1 MLDVRDLL
9 EFIGEDIETCRPVY
23 QLRNPKEPH
32 TLHKLKAAG
41 YVERKIR
48 TTEGKEIKAWI
59 TAN

>member
-23 QLRNPKEPH
+23 QLRIPKEPR
-32 TLHKLKAAG
+32 TLRKLEVAG

-48 TTEGKEIKAWI
+48 TTEGREVKAWI

>member
-23 QLRNPKEPH
+23 KLRNSKEPH
-32 TLHKLKAAG
+32 TLQKLKVAG

-48 TTEGKEIKAWI
+48 TTEDREVKAWI

>member
-23 QLRNPKEPH
+23 QLRIPKEAR
-32 TLHKLKAAG
+32 TLRKLEVAG

-48 TTEGKEIKAWI
+48 TTEGREVKAWI